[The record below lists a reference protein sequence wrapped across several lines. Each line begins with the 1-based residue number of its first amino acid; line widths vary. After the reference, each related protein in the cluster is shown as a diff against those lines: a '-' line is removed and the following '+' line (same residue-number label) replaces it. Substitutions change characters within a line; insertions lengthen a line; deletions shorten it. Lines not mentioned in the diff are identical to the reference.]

1 MRLNLVDTARLR
13 RSAAVIAAA
22 LALALAL
29 TACDRAPPAPA
40 ASSSSGAASA
50 MAAAPPAIA
59 PASPAPAS
67 GAAPAVATDS
77 FPVTIDSALGQA
89 VIPAP
94 PKRVITLGLGADDL
108 ALALGVVPVGA
119 SRADWGGDAD
129 HYWPWVRAAIQTQGQ
144 PLPERI
150 TQYPELDIEKI
161 IALRPDVVLA
171 PFSGVSPEAYA
182 QLSRLVPV
190 VAYPDQPFLTPV
202 DTQIDLIATALGKR
216 AEAGALKAR
225 IHGAL
230 AQAAR
235 QYPELAGKTFAYV
248 RADLGSGNFAAYV
261 AGDPRVDTLSAMGL
275 TLAPSVRGLRA
286 SAGHFAHYLGFEHAD
301 ALGDADIL
309 VSWFYTP
316 EERDRTAALPLYAS
330 IPAVR
335 RGAYVALSDP
345 ALVMASSSGTPLAV
359 AWMLDRLAPQLA
371 QAAKRAQQANGT
383 SP

>member
-1 MRLNLVDTARLR
+1 MRLNLVNTARLR
-13 RSAAVIAAA
+13 RGAAALAAA
-22 LALALAL
+22 LALGLTLA
-29 TACDRAPPAPA
+29 ACDRAPPAPA
-40 ASSSSGAASA
+40 ASVPGQPSGASAATAAASPTA
-50 MAAAPPAIA
+50 SSTRPAPDAAAPA
-59 PASPAPAS
+59 
-67 GAAPAVATDS
+67 G
-77 FPVTIDSALGQA
+77 FPVTLNSALGQA

-94 PKRVITLGLGADDL
+94 PQRVVTLGLGADDL
-108 ALALGVVPVGA
+108 ALALGVVPVGV
-119 SRADWGGDAD
+119 SRADWGGDAE
-129 HYWPWVRAAIQTQGQ
+129 HYWPWVRAAIQARGQ

-150 TQYPELDIEKI
+150 TVYPELDIEKI

-171 PFSGVSPEAYA
+171 PFSGVSREAYA

-202 DTQIDLIATALGKR
+202 DTQIDLIAAALGKR
-216 AEAGALKAR
+216 AEADALKAR
-225 IHGAL
+225 IRDTL

-235 QYPELAGKTFAYV
+235 PYPALAGKTFAYV

-261 AGDPRVDTLSAMGL
+261 AGDPRVDTLTAMGL

-371 QAAKRAQQANGT
+371 QAAQRAQPDKAGQ
-383 SP
+383 

>member
-1 MRLNLVDTARLR
+1 MRLNPAVTARMR
-13 RSAAVIAAA
+13 RHALAGVAA
-22 LALALAL
+22 LAMVLTLA
-29 TACDRAPPAPA
+29 ACERAPAPA
-40 ASSSSGAASA
+40 ASAPSSAGASA
-50 MAAAPPAIA
+50 T
-59 PASPAPAS
+59 ASVP
-67 GAAPAVATDS
+67 G
-77 FPVTIDSALGQA
+77 FPVTLRSALGEA

-94 PKRVITLGLGADDL
+94 PKRVVTLGLGADDL
-108 ALALGVVPVGA
+108 ALALGVVPVGVG
-119 SRADWGGDAD
+119 RADWGGDPE
-129 HYWPWVRAAIQTQGQ
+129 HYWPWVRAAIEARGQ
-144 PLPERI
+144 ALPERI
-150 TQYPELDIEKI
+150 TVYPELDIEKI

-190 VAYPDQPFLTPV
+190 VAYPEQPFLTPV
-202 DTQIDLIATALGKR
+202 DTQIDLIAAALGKPEA
-216 AEAGALKAR
+216 AESLKGG
-225 IHGAL
+225 IHDAL
-230 AQAAR
+230 AQVAR
-235 QYPELAGKTFAYV
+235 RYPELTGKTFAYV

-261 AGDPRVDTLSAMGL
+261 AGDPRVDTLTAMGL

-359 AWMLDRLAPQLA
+359 AWMLDRLAPRLA
-371 QAAKRAQQANGT
+371 EAARHARGDGAGG
-383 SP
+383 

>member
-1 MRLNLVDTARLR
+1 MRLNLAIAARLR
-13 RSAAVIAAA
+13 RHVLTGAAA
-22 LALALAL
+22 LALVMPLA
-29 TACDRAPPAPA
+29 ACERAPALVAAEPASNAAPA
-40 ASSSSGAASA
+40 GQPGPTATAPGFPVTLRSA
-50 MAAAPPAIA
+50 LGEAVIAAPPR
-59 PASPAPAS
+59 
-67 GAAPAVATDS
+67 
-77 FPVTIDSALGQA
+77 
-89 VIPAP
+89 
-94 PKRVITLGLGADDL
+94 RVVTLGLGADDL
-108 ALALGVVPVGA
+108 ALALGVVPVGVG
-119 SRADWGGDAD
+119 RADWGGDPD
-129 HYWPWVRAAIQTQGQ
+129 HYWPWVRAAIEARGQ

-150 TQYPELDIEKI
+150 TVYPELDIEKI

-190 VAYPDQPFLTPV
+190 VAYPEQPFLTPV
-202 DTQIDLIATALGKR
+202 QTQVDLMAAALGKR
-216 AEAGALKAR
+216 DAAAALKAG
-225 IHGAL
+225 IHDAL

-235 QYPELAGKTFAYV
+235 RHPELSGKTFAYV

-261 AGDPRVDTLSAMGL
+261 AGDPRVDTLTAMGL
-275 TLAPSVRGLRA
+275 TLAPSVRGLHA

-335 RGAYVALSDP
+335 RGSYVALSDP

-371 QAAKRAQQANGT
+371 EAARRAQAGR
-383 SP
+383 

>member
-1 MRLNLVDTARLR
+1 MHLNLAIAARAGRHAL
-13 RSAAVIAAA
+13 AGLAA
-22 LALALAL
+22 LALAAALA
-29 TACDRAPPAPA
+29 ACDRAPAIPEPAAGTAPAPSA
-40 ASSSSGAASA
+40 AGKP
-50 MAAAPPAIA
+50 AAAPPVT
-59 PASPAPAS
+59 AST
-67 GAAPAVATDS
+67 VAG
-77 FPVTIDSALGQA
+77 FPVTLETALGPA

-94 PKRVITLGLGADDL
+94 PKRVVALGLGADDL
-108 ALALGVVPVGA
+108 VLSLGVVPVGVG
-119 SRADWGGDAD
+119 RADWGGDSD
-129 HYWPWVRAAIQTQGQ
+129 HYWPWVRAAIEARGQ

-150 TQYPELDIEKI
+150 TVYPELDIEKI

-190 VAYPDQPFLTPV
+190 VGYPEQPFLTPV
-202 DTQIDLIATALGKR
+202 DTQIDLIAAALGTR
-216 AEAGALKAR
+216 EAAAPLKAR
-225 IHGAL
+225 IHDTL

-235 QYPELAGKTFAYV
+235 RYPELSGKTFAYV

-316 EERDRTAALPLYAS
+316 QERDRTAAMPLYAS

-359 AWMLDRLAPQLA
+359 AWMLDRLAPRLA
-371 QAAKRAQQANGT
+371 EAARHAGGNGAG
-383 SP
+383 S

>member
-1 MRLNLVDTARLR
+1 MHLIPLFARPWR
-13 RSAAVIAAA
+13 RRAAFGAAA
-22 LALALAL
+22 LAVALTL
-29 TACDRAPPAPA
+29 TACDRPAPSAAAPAPA
-40 ASSSSGAASA
+40 A
-50 MAAAPPAIA
+50 AISTN
-59 PASPAPAS
+59 PASPAPRHGAPAS
-67 GAAPAVATDS
+67 G
-77 FPVTIDSALGQA
+77 FPVTLDSALGKA
-89 VIPAP
+89 VIAAP
-94 PKRVITLGLGADDL
+94 PKRVVTLGLGADDL
-108 ALALGVVPVGA
+108 TLALGVVPVGVG
-119 SRADWGGDAD
+119 RADWGGDAD
-129 HYWPWVRAAIQTQGQ
+129 HYWPWVRAAIEAAGQ

-150 TQYPELDIEKI
+150 TVYPELDIEKI

-171 PFSGVSPEAYA
+171 PFSGVTPEAYA

-216 AEAGALKAR
+216 EAAASLKAR

-235 QYPELAGKTFAYV
+235 RYPELAGKTFAYV

-261 AGDPRVDTLSAMGL
+261 AGDPRVDTLVAMGL
-275 TLAPSVRGLRA
+275 TLAPSVRGLRP

-309 VSWFYTP
+309 VSWFYSP

-330 IPAVR
+330 IAAVR

-371 QAAKRAQQANGT
+371 RAARHAQAGGAA
-383 SP
+383 S

>member
-1 MRLNLVDTARLR
+1 MCIRDRS
-13 RSAAVIAAA
+13 SAASATAAVPPAAA
-22 LALALAL
+22 PASS
-29 TACDRAPPAPA
+29 APASNAAPA
-40 ASSSSGAASA
+40 AAA
-50 MAAAPPAIA
+50 
-59 PASPAPAS
+59 
-67 GAAPAVATDS
+67 DR

-94 PKRVITLGLGADDL
+94 PKRVVTLGLGADDL
-108 ALALGVVPVGA
+108 ALALGVVPVGT

-129 HYWPWVRAAIQTQGQ
+129 HYWPWVRAAIQAQGQ

-150 TQYPELDIEKI
+150 TVYPELDIEKI

-171 PFSGVSPEAYA
+171 PFSGISPEAYA

-190 VAYPDQPFLTPV
+190 VAYPGQPFLTPV
-202 DTQIDLIATALGKR
+202 DTQIDLIAAALGKR
-216 AEAGALKAR
+216 TEAAALKAR
-225 IHGAL
+225 IHDAL

-235 QYPELAGKTFAYV
+235 PYPELAGKTFAYV
-248 RADLGSGNFAAYV
+248 RADPGSGNFAAYV

-316 EERDRTAALPLYAS
+316 EERDRIAALPLYAA

-371 QAAKRAQQANGT
+371 QAAKRANGT
-383 SP
+383 GP

>member
-1 MRLNLVDTARLR
+1 MRLNLVNTAPWR
-13 RSAAVIAAA
+13 RGAAA
-22 LALALAL
+22 LAAALVLGLAG
-29 TACDRAPPAPA
+29 CDRAPPAPA
-40 ASSSSGAASA
+40 ASSSGATSGTASDAAFS
-50 MAAAPPAIA
+50 A
-59 PASPAPAS
+59 PAPNAGSVSSQARTT
-67 GAAPAVATDS
+67 G
-77 FPVTIDSALGQA
+77 FPITIDSALGQA
-89 VIPAP
+89 VIAAP
-94 PKRVITLGLGADDL
+94 PRRVVTLGLGADDL
-108 ALALGVVPVGA
+108 ALALGVVPVGT

-129 HYWPWVRAAIQTQGQ
+129 HYWPWVRAAIQAQGQ

-150 TQYPELDIEKI
+150 TVYPELDIEKI

-171 PFSGVSPEAYA
+171 PFSGVSREAYA

-216 AEAGALKAR
+216 DEADALKAS
-225 IHGAL
+225 IHDAL

-275 TLAPSVRGLRA
+275 TLAPSVRTLRA

-371 QAAKRAQQANGT
+371 QAAQRAQSGGAGR
-383 SP
+383 